1 MEPVADLSQ
10 VMTRM
15 LVSTHVPPQAVQMM
29 YPSQSRHEQ
38 EDKPYIVRGERLR
51 QNGKRCNH
59 KMNLLYEALQL
70 LSSIVITLQAVILS
84 QGDISGMAGRP
95 IALIFT
101 VA

>member
-15 LVSTHVPPQAVQMM
+15 LVSAHVPAQAVQMM

-59 KMNLLYEALQL
+59 TMNLLYEA
-70 LSSIVITLQAVILS
+70 
-84 QGDISGMAGRP
+84 P
-95 IALIFT
+95 
-101 VA
+101 